1 MIRIDVFQ
9 SVMRDIACGAFLTRK
24 TPDFLSSMEGLT
36 GMLERPDTSSGAEQC
51 GLCAESECAA
61 VISRVGKNIATIRR
75 TYTANASIHLNPGL
89 QEMIAEV
96 VAKLP

>member
-1 MIRIDVFQ
+1 
-9 SVMRDIACGAFLTRK
+9 
-24 TPDFLSSMEGLT
+24 MEGLM
-36 GMLERPDTSSGAEQC
+36 GVLERPDASSGAGQC

-61 VISRVGKNIATIRR
+61 VISRVGRSFATIRR
-75 TYTANASIHLNPGL
+75 TYTVNASVHLNPGL